1 VHHRTSTWDLP
12 SSIRTARPQRTNK
25 ILKDMSDRTPNK
37 ISENIFKKI
46 QNKIPENMP
55 NKIQK
60 IY

>member
-1 VHHRTSTWDLP
+1 
-12 SSIRTARPQRTNK
+12 
-25 ILKDMSDRTPNK
+25 MSDRTPNK